1 MKAFNIELQ
10 KEVKVK
16 HEYVTAVT
24 SEKNTLV
31 TLEAS
36 PFVAV
41 TAVTAVT
48 SKNNNSQHQNAL
60 EKSFDNPLLVTVYT
74 PNGQALTVLARDDE
88 HKAFLLR
95 MNPKPKSAQI
105 HLIKQG

>member
-1 MKAFNIELQ
+1 MKALNMDLP

-31 TLEAS
+31 TLEAP

-48 SKNNNSQHQNAL
+48 SENNNGKIEN
-60 EKSFDNPLLVTVYT
+60 EKLFFDNPLLVTVWT

-95 MNPKPKSAQI
+95 MNPKPKTAI
-105 HLIKQG
+105 DTIA